1 MSFNSQRIRRIRR
14 LARDA
19 EVRESEGLFVVEGP
33 RLVEEAIDAS
43 LKIDE
48 VILPEDQLDHELI
61 TVLSEEKI
69 QFHLVAR
76 KIFDG
81 LTTLRNPQAAI
92 ALVHQHGLELDDLVQ
107 RKGLLLVLSG
117 VSDPGN
123 CGNLIRTAEA
133 FGASGV
139 CFMEALIRTT
149 QKWSDHLQ
157 VHFLERDLL

>member
-92 ALVHQHGLELDDLVQ
+92 ASVHKHGHELGDLIQ
-107 RKGLLLVLSG
+107 
-117 VSDPGN
+117 
-123 CGNLIRTAEA
+123 
-133 FGASGV
+133 
-139 CFMEALIRTT
+139 
-149 QKWSDHLQ
+149 
-157 VHFLERDLL
+157 

>member
-61 TVLSEEKI
+61 TS
-69 QFHLVAR
+69 
-76 KIFDG
+76 
-81 LTTLRNPQAAI
+81 T
-92 ALVHQHGLELDDLVQ
+92 
-107 RKGLLLVLSG
+107 
-117 VSDPGN
+117 
-123 CGNLIRTAEA
+123 
-133 FGASGV
+133 
-139 CFMEALIRTT
+139 
-149 QKWSDHLQ
+149 
-157 VHFLERDLL
+157 